1 MATNKNGYAVVVHGG
16 VGEPLHY
23 TDGCK
28 AAADA
33 AQDRLQAGK
42 DALDAAVAAVVSLEN
57 DGRFNAGTG
66 AVLAL
71 DGETINLDG
80 CVMDSR
86 GTLGIVSSIK
96 FVKNPVLVARDV
108 ARSPH
113 VALACDGAT
122 QFARVMGH
130 RFYYQPTEES
140 RKQHCEMIDQVKKH
154 EVINQIN
161 GEEYEKYW
169 NFVVPKGFARENGC
183 GSDTVGAV
191 VRDEDGNFAVAGST
205 GGTSPALLGRIG
217 DTAMMGSGFYAGPL
231 GAIAATGIG
240 EEIIRNLLAFRVY
253 SWIEAGMPL
262 QEALEKGIGLF
273 DKGIDV
279 GLIAVTRT
287 EAASHSNKPMPQAK
301 VIQHG

>member
-1 MATNKNGYAVVVHGG
+1 MATTRNGYAVVVHGG

-23 TDGCK
+23 TDGCD
-28 AAADA
+28 AAAA
-33 AQDRLQAGK
+33 AAVRQLDTGK
-42 DALDAAVAAVVSLEN
+42 DALEAAVAAVVSLEN

-86 GTLGIVSSIK
+86 GTLGVVSSIK
-96 FVKNPVLVARDV
+96 FVRNPVLVARDV
-108 ARSPH
+108 ASSPH

-130 RFYYQPTEES
+130 RFYYKPTEQA
-140 RKQHCEMIDQVKKH
+140 RKTHCEMLDKVMKH
-154 EVINQIN
+154 EVINQVE
-161 GEEYEKYW
+161 GGEYEKYW

-191 VRDEDGNFAVAGST
+191 VRDADGNFAVAGST
-205 GGTSPALLGRIG
+205 GGASPALLGRIG

-231 GAIAATGIG
+231 GAVAATGIG
-240 EEIIRNLLAFRVY
+240 EQIIRKLLAFRVY
-253 SWIEAGMPL
+253 GWIEGGMPL
-262 QEALEKGIGLF
+262 QEALQKGIELF
-273 DKGIDV
+273 DRDIEV
-279 GLIAVTRT
+279 GLIAVTST
-287 EAASHSNKPMPQAK
+287 EAACHANKSMPRAK
-301 VIQHG
+301 VIQQ

>member
-1 MATNKNGYAVVVHGG
+1 MATINNGYAVVVHGG

-23 TDGCK
+23 ADGCQ

-33 AQDRLQAGK
+33 AVKRLLAGK

-108 ARSPH
+108 AKSPH
-113 VALACDGAT
+113 VALACEGAT
-122 QFARVMGH
+122 QFARLMGH
-130 RFYYQPTEES
+130 RFYYKPTEQA
-140 RKQHCEMIDQVKKH
+140 RQKHCEMIEKVEKH
-154 EVINQIN
+154 EEINKIK
-161 GEEYEKYW
+161 GDEYLKYW
-169 NFVVPKGFARENGC
+169 NFIVPKEFARENGC

-191 VRDEDGNFAVAGST
+191 VRDPEGNFAVAGST
-205 GGTSPALLGRIG
+205 GGASPALLGRIG
-217 DTAMMGSGFYAGPL
+217 DTAMMGSGFYAGPH
-231 GAIAATGIG
+231 GAVAATGIG

-253 SWIEAGMPL
+253 GWIEDGMPL
-262 QEALEKGIGLF
+262 MEALEKGIALF
-273 DKGIDV
+273 DKDIET
-279 GLIAVTRT
+279 GLIAVSRN
-287 EAASHSNKPMPQAK
+287 EAGCHSNKPTPHAK
-301 VIQHG
+301 VLQHE